1 MHINLVQIFTERQV
15 KPEQTYRH
23 CLDRDQQKEQD
34 IVYKARTFCHYLL
47 LLTLY
52 NIYVATSLLPL

>member
-23 CLDRDQQKEQD
+23 CLDQQKEQD